1 MQNFLFLA
9 AALCAVVAKA
19 DDTGVM
25 SADDIGMPA
34 QINQDHRAKFI
45 SHVDKHNLQYVGQ
58 EFEDRL
64 AIFSANLVSIDKH
77 NSAPEGTHTYTQ
89 GITPFTH
96 LTSQEF
102 AEFVNRGRNTKTKTA
117 AEQAFHD
124 SMPVFDG
131 SVSDSSFGI
140 SARHLEDNLG
150 ATQTVDWRTIP
161 GVLTPV
167 KNQNACGSC
176 WTFGASGA
184 LEGAY
189 ALKTSSTAPTET
201 LFTGLTYNGKTG
213 FFGVSEQQ
221 FVDCD
226 DQMSHGCRGGDP
238 NSAFVWAANNGGVT
252 SERVYPYTSG
262 NGASPTGNC
271 QAAKVAQKLD
281 GTAVRRDYPY
291 TNVAPSNIAA
301 LEAAVRQQPVQIVVQ
316 GGPSFPG
323 APSPLQNYN
332 GGIITLASGCAQ
344 DLDHSVLLVGYHSDT
359 VDASQNYWIVKNSW
373 STLWGIEGYYYV
385 AKSQENACGILLA
398 PSFPNLA
405 VPGQVPFPQP
415 PTPAPVPSTYLE
427 TPVNQYIG
435 PADIRGGPVDI
446 SAAQLVTL
454 GNAPP
459 YKVEQILPVEATL
472 TINLDSIT
480 SSPLVRTCTP
490 YITYVHEGN
499 KPAEFLDF
507 ACAAYGNTSALA
519 TYTFVANV
527 RCFIGQSETAPTP
540 KNTLVVFALLT
551 VNQVNY
557 QLPLTSN
564 NVMKF
569 ADINS
574 TSTTVQRVFNDQSKG
589 VGVKNIKFVLTNDY
603 PTASPTMTPMPTFAP
618 PSGNFISGSL
628 ITYAYSTSLDCTGK
642 LVADKVQSY
651 GLCFY
656 DEKDARWTKIT
667 PGNPSVTSPTDPYSL
682 PLVFRFYT
690 DETCLTPLDPASS
703 VSGIMVNECVV
714 NAALGSSTKIV
725 FVRNLDNAPVKNI
738 AALEA
743 GDAVTWSF
751 NSFSACQSSD
761 MSQALGGYSTKIG
774 GCTSVP
780 DNNPAYGFHS
790 WNTVCSGTGFK
801 ATLYPD
807 TKCGGKARPL
817 PVYPETAPASACMY
831 SSALKIFFRTTC
843 GDGAPGASTASTDSA
858 DYKDTAIGFGFLSG
872 GLFLSLIL
880 MLILYR
886 KVKTELEISR
896 AATINEGNEMINSM
910 YATGTNN
917 PINRNV

>member
-1 MQNFLFLA
+1 M
-9 AALCAVVAKA
+9 
-19 DDTGVM
+19 
-25 SADDIGMPA
+25 
-34 QINQDHRAKFI
+34 
-45 SHVDKHNLQYVGQ
+45 
-58 EFEDRL
+58 
-64 AIFSANLVSIDKH
+64 
-77 NSAPEGTHTYTQ
+77 
-89 GITPFTH
+89 
-96 LTSQEF
+96 
-102 AEFVNRGRNTKTKTA
+102 
-117 AEQAFHD
+117 
-124 SMPVFDG
+124 
-131 SVSDSSFGI
+131 
-140 SARHLEDNLG
+140 
-150 ATQTVDWRTIP
+150 
-161 GVLTPV
+161 LTPV

-226 DQMSHGCRGGDP
+226 DKMSYGCEGGDP
-238 NSAFVWAANNGGVT
+238 NSAFIWAANNGGVT

-262 NGASPTGNC
+262 NYSSKAPPFGNC

-281 GTAVRRDYPY
+281 GTAVRLDYPY
-291 TNVAPSNIAA
+291 TNVKPSNIAA

-323 APSPLQNYN
+323 APSPLHNYN

-373 STLWGIEGYYYV
+373 STLWGVEGYYYV
-385 AKSQENACGILLA
+385 AKSQENACGILLE

-405 VPGQVPFPQP
+405 NPGQVPFTQP
-415 PTPAPVPSTYLE
+415 PTPAPVPSTWPIDATHFK

-435 PADIRGGPVDI
+435 PTDIKDDPVDKS
-446 SAAQLVTL
+446 SAQMVTL
-454 GNAPP
+454 GNASP

-480 SSPLVRTCTP
+480 SSPLTQTCTP
-490 YITYVHEGN
+490 YITNVDEKN
-499 KPAEFLDF
+499 KPAKYLDF
-507 ACAAYGNTSALA
+507 ACAAYGSTSAPVK
-519 TYTFVANV
+519 YTFVANV
-527 RCFIGQSETAPTP
+527 RCFIGQLDTAPTP
-540 KNTLVVFALLT
+540 TNTLVFFALLT

-564 NVMKF
+564 NVMKY

-574 TSTTVQRVFNDQSKG
+574 TSTTVQRVVNDQSKG
-589 VGVKNIKFVLTNDY
+589 VGVKNIKFMLTNDY
-603 PTASPTMTPMPTFAP
+603 PTASPTITPMPTEAP

-628 ITYAYSTSLDCTGK
+628 ITYTYSTSLDCTGK
-642 LVADKVQSY
+642 LVTDKVQSY

-656 DEKDARWTKIT
+656 DERDARWTKIT

-682 PLVFRFYT
+682 PLVFRYYT
-690 DETCLTPLDPASS
+690 DETCSKSLDPASS

-714 NAALGSSTKIV
+714 HASFGSSMKIV

-743 GDAVTWSF
+743 SDAVTWSF
-751 NSFSACQSSD
+751 NSYAACSSSD

-780 DNNPAYGFHS
+780 DNNPAFKFHS

-801 ATLYPD
+801 ATVYAD
-807 TKCGGKARPL
+807 SKCEGEARPL
-817 PVYPETAPASACMY
+817 PAYPETAPASTCMY
-831 SSALKIFFRTTC
+831 SSVLKIFFRTTC
-843 GDGAPGASTASTDSA
+843 GDGASAPPGASTASTDSA
-858 DYKDTAIGFGFLSG
+858 DYKDTAIGFGFVAG

-896 AATINEGNEMINSM
+896 AATIKGGNEMINTST
-910 YATGTNN
+910 AALINN